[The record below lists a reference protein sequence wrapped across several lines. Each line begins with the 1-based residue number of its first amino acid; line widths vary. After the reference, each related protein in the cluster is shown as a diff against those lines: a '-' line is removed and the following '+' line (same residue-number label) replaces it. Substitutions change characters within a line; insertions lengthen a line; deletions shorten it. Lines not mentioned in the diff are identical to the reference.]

1 MCGWPYF
8 SANVALPAT
17 LPPIDMLTEAS
28 SNSRKEI
35 QNPLKIINYSMRKL
49 AILVLF
55 AAMPQSFVL
64 AKEGLLNSSYEEVAA
79 ILGKP
84 SSHDNGSVS
93 GIRYD
98 RYHFETRGWKAA
110 VLFIDGKAQ
119 KLDTEKS
126 DGSPLSV
133 EDKKAIFEAYDVPN
147 TGQDSKLR
155 GWRQLTE
162 NHFIR
167 GDGRVHIITHITSMT
182 IFWDDLP
189 RELW

>member
-1 MCGWPYF
+1 
-8 SANVALPAT
+8 
-17 LPPIDMLTEAS
+17 
-28 SNSRKEI
+28 
-35 QNPLKIINYSMRKL
+35 MRKL
-49 AILVLF
+49 VILVLF
-55 AAMPQSFVL
+55 AALSQSSVL
-64 AKEGLLNSSYEEVAA
+64 AEGGLLNSSYEEVAA

-84 SSHDNGSVS
+84 SSHDNGNVS
-93 GIRYD
+93 GIQYD
-98 RYHFETRGWKAA
+98 RYHFETRGWKTA
-110 VLFIDGKAQ
+110 VLFIDRKAQ

-133 EDKKAIFEAYDVPN
+133 EEKKAIFEKYDVPN

-155 GWRQLTE
+155 GWRQLSE

-189 RELW
+189 REFW

>member
-1 MCGWPYF
+1 
-8 SANVALPAT
+8 
-17 LPPIDMLTEAS
+17 
-28 SNSRKEI
+28 
-35 QNPLKIINYSMRKL
+35 MRKL

-55 AAMPQSFVL
+55 AAMSHSSVL
-64 AKEGLLNSSYEEVAA
+64 AGGGLLNSSYEEVAA

-126 DGSPLSV
+126 DGSALRV
-133 EDKKAIFEAYDVPN
+133 EEKTAIFEEYDMPN
-147 TGQDSKLR
+147 TGQNSKLR
-155 GWRQLTE
+155 GWRQLSE

-167 GDGRVHIITHITSMT
+167 GDGRVHIITHLTSMT

-189 RELW
+189 REFW

>member
-1 MCGWPYF
+1 
-8 SANVALPAT
+8 
-17 LPPIDMLTEAS
+17 
-28 SNSRKEI
+28 
-35 QNPLKIINYSMRKL
+35 MRKL
-49 AILVLF
+49 LILVLF
-55 AAMPQSFVL
+55 AAMPHSSVL
-64 AKEGLLNSSYEEVAA
+64 AKEGLLNSSYEEVAS

-84 SSHDNGSVS
+84 SSHDNGNVS

-155 GWRQLTE
+155 GWRQLSE

-167 GDGRVHIITHITSMT
+167 GDGRVHIITHPTSMT
-182 IFWDDLP
+182 VFWDDLP
-189 RELW
+189 REFW